1 MADVFAQADRIKA
14 RLNICA
20 TPQQVHEVADA
31 ERAEV
36 QAMAKGS
43 ADGKTM
49 AIQIANLKAYILGL
63 MRNGEKIEL

>member
-1 MADVFAQADRIKA
+1 MQPNLLTQADRIKA
-14 RLNICA
+14 RLNSCA
-20 TPQQVHEVADA
+20 TPRQVHEVADA

-49 AIQIANLKAYILGL
+49 AIQIANLKAYILGR
-63 MRNGEKIEL
+63 MRNGVQQ